1 MLELKNVTK
10 SYGAKTALKN
20 VSISAPAGKII
31 GLLGPNGSGKTT
43 MIKILTGLIN
53 DYKGEALIDGNAP
66 GVKTC
71 AYVSYLPDRVVMPG
85 WLTVKDAVKLYWN
98 FYKDF
103 DMPRAEGMLGSML
116 IDLNKRIKTL
126 SKGMIEKL
134 QLALVMSRRAKL
146 YVLDEPIAAVD
157 PAAREFILRTIIGNF
172 GGDSSVLLSTHLIS
186 DVESILDHAVFI
198 KDGEVILSEE
208 AETIR
213 EREGKSIDQ
222 LFREVFKC

>member
-10 SYGAKTALKN
+10 SYGSKTALKN
-20 VSISAPAGKII
+20 VNISAPAGKII

-43 MIKILTGLIN
+43 MIKILTGLIT
-53 DYKGEALIDGNAP
+53 DYKGKAVIAGNEP
-66 GVKTC
+66 GPETC
-71 AYVSYLPDRVVMPG
+71 AYVSYLPDRVSMPG
-85 WLTVKDAVKLYWN
+85 WLSVRDALKLYRN

-103 DMPRAEGMLGSML
+103 DMPRAEGMLGSMG
-116 IDLNKRIKTL
+116 IDVNKRIKTL

-146 YVLDEPIAAVD
+146 YILDEPIAAVD

-186 DVESILDHAVFI
+186 DVESILDRAIFI
-198 KDGEVILSEE
+198 KEGEVILSEE
-208 AETIR
+208 AETVR
-213 EREGKSIDQ
+213 AREGKSIDQ